1 MLLGAERKARIRQRL
16 EPILKEYNPELQFVA
31 VFVDSSRQFL
41 GVVAQL
47 VERPLILKFHWVT
60 FVSNPDSSLRA
71 EVFAQLEQK
80 LSAK

>member
-1 MLLGAERKARIRQRL
+1 M
-16 EPILKEYNPELQFVA
+16 A

-80 LSAK
+80 LNAN